1 MAPKGKKSGSRSLP
15 QNWQILNYIRQ
26 DSTEEYRSRVPVAT
40 QSNVGQIAE
49 FLWNP
54 NNGRYRNEFTAA
66 LINRIGEVI
75 IRSRRWT
82 DPFKEFKKRDVPFGA
97 TIEEIGVGLLYS
109 HTRDYNDTAELLR
122 VNKPF
127 VESAFHQV
135 VRNEST
141 PLTVDEVELRG
152 AFLEEYGLSTYVSA
166 LLDAQINT
174 DEYNEYL
181 TVLAVIEEHD
191 KAHGFFKVNIPDI
204 TDDTD
209 IERKAKTVLRKIRAI
224 AGEMEFMSSDFT
236 SLDCPKEIKVH
247 SSREEMCLFCTPSFL
262 AVEDVEALAILFHL
276 EKGDIPY
283 KIRLV
288 KEFANPEW
296 QALLMSTDA
305 LIMHDQLYRTDTF
318 YNPAVAT
325 TNYWLH
331 HKQFIGVS
339 PFLPACVFTIGEGTA
354 LPSVEVS
361 DVSEFKLGYIDQND
375 GTIKTELPTDIRPG
389 SEFQLIGWEKLTMR
403 GTDWR
408 GNPVE
413 YVEVNGSN
421 ITVARKLDTA
431 TAGDATSGSEA
442 FIDSWG
448 VLHIPHDFM
457 LQLDGSALPAS
468 IGLEVAATS
477 AVFGT
482 KAGGENIE
490 TPESIKI
497 SGAVSSEA
505 SAKFYSTNELTRTA
519 YFRYTKGYT
528 DPDDS
533 GN

>member
-1 MAPKGKKSGSRSLP
+1 MAKGKKSGSRSLP
-15 QNWQILNYIRQ
+15 NNWQILNYVRQ
-26 DSTEEYRSRVPVAT
+26 DASAEYRSRVPDAT

-54 NNGRYRNEFTAA
+54 VNGRYRNEFTAA

-82 DPFKEFKKRDVPFGA
+82 DPFKEFKKKDIPYGA
-97 TIEEIGVGLLYS
+97 SIEEIGIGLLYS

-122 VNKPF
+122 VHKPF
-127 VESAFHQV
+127 VESAFHSI
-135 VRNEST
+135 VRNET
-141 PLTVDEVELRG
+141 VPLTVDEVELRG
-152 AFLEEYGLSTYVSA
+152 AFLEEYGLSTYVSG

-181 TVLAVIEEHD
+181 TVLAVLEEHD
-191 KAHGFFKVNIPDI
+191 KAHGFFKVQIPDLE
-204 TDDTD
+204 DDTD
-209 IERKAKTVLRKIRAI
+209 IERKAKTVLRKLRTI
-224 AGEMEFMSSDFT
+224 AGEMEFMSSDYT

-247 SSREEMCLFCTPSFL
+247 ADRSEMCLFVTPSFL
-262 AVEDVEALAILFHL
+262 AAEDVEALAILFHL

-283 KIRLV
+283 KLRLV
-288 KEFANPEW
+288 KSFMNPEW
-296 QALLMSTDA
+296 KALLLPDDA
-305 LIMHDQLYRTDTF
+305 LIMHDQFYRTDTF
-318 YNPAVAT
+318 YNPATAT
-325 TNYWLH
+325 TNYYLH

-339 PFLPACVFTIGEGTA
+339 PFLPAVVFTTGEGTA

-361 DVSEFKLGYIDQND
+361 DISEFKLGYIDQND
-375 GTIKTELPTDIRPG
+375 GSIKTELPTDIKAG
-389 SEFQLIGWEKLTMR
+389 SEFQLIGWEKLTMS

-442 FIDSWG
+442 YIDSWG

-457 LQLDGSALPAS
+457 AQLDGSQPPAS

-477 AVFGT
+477 AVFGS

-505 SAKFYSTNELTRTA
+505 SAQFYATNELTRAA
-519 YFRYTKGYT
+519 YFRYTKGYS
-528 DPDDS
+528 DPDES
-533 GN
+533 GS